1 MAKKIPCNKIT
12 TKTVK
17 TWFKYLEAFWIF
29 NIIGEAMPQLIIRS
43 VLLLTIIIEG
53 EQKNGALT
61 FLSLKAISARPECFK
76 L

>member
-1 MAKKIPCNKIT
+1 
-12 TKTVK
+12 
-17 TWFKYLEAFWIF
+17 
-29 NIIGEAMPQLIIRS
+29 MPQLIIRS
-43 VLLLTIIIEG
+43 VPLLTIIIEG